1 MASTMLCL
9 RNTAAGKVRIL
20 ILPLYKQKDIG
31 WKFGSFASFFIPNTL
46 VWETWMKI
54 LIALSM
60 VMMGENLVGNLN
72 GQF

>member
-1 MASTMLCL
+1 MASTMLRL

-31 WKFGSFASFFIPNTL
+31 WEFDSFASLFFLNTL

-54 LIALSM
+54 LKALSM
-60 VMMGENLVGNLN
+60 VTMGENLVGNLN

>member
-1 MASTMLCL
+1 MASTMLRL

-31 WKFGSFASFFIPNTL
+31 WEFDSFATLFFLNTL

-54 LIALSM
+54 LKALSM
-60 VMMGENLVGNLN
+60 VTMGENLVGS
-72 GQF
+72 